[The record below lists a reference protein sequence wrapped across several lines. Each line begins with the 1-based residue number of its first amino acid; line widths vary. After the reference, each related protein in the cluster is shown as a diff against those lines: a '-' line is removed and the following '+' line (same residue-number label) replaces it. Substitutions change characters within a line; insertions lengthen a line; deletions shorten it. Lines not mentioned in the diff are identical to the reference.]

1 MFKRLISSLWLRF
14 PKRFRRWGVRAT
26 QAKFTVT
33 AAGIIFD
40 NQGKVL
46 LLKHFFRPGS
56 GWGIPGGFVQAGEHP
71 EEALRREL
79 REETGLELERAKV
92 FGTRAFGRLNQIEIV
107 FVGQANGAP
116 TVQSVEVDQAI
127 WFDPDALPENLTA
140 DQKRLIERAIGNGV
154 NRRD

>member
-1 MFKRLISSLWLRF
+1 MFKRLISALWVRF
-14 PKRFRRWGVRAT
+14 PKRLRRWSVRAT

-40 NQGKVL
+40 NEGQVL

-71 EEALRREL
+71 EAALRREL

-107 FVGQANGAP
+107 FLGHANGTP
-116 TVQSVEVDQAI
+116 VPQSVEVDQAI
-127 WFDPDALPENLTA
+127 WVSPTALPENLTA
-140 DQKRLIERAIGNGV
+140 DQKRLIERAVSNGV
-154 NRRD
+154 NRHD

>member
-40 NQGKVL
+40 DQARVL

-56 GWGIPGGFVQAGEHP
+56 GWGIPGGFVEAGEHP

-79 REETGLELERAKV
+79 REETGLELERANV
-92 FGTRAFGRLNQIEIV
+92 FGTRSFGRLQQIEIV
-107 FVGQANGAP
+107 FVGHANGTP
-116 TVQSVEVDQAI
+116 RPQSVEVDQAI
-127 WFDPDALPENLTA
+127 WFSPDALPEKLTA
-140 DQKRLIERAIGNGV
+140 DQKRLIQRAVSNGV
-154 NRRD
+154 NRPD